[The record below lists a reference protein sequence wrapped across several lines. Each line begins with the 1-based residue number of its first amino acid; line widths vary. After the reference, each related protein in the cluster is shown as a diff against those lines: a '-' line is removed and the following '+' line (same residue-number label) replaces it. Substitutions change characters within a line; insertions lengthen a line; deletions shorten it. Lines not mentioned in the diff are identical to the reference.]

1 MTVSERGKTAKKEI
15 GSLLIL
21 SMTVLIGIM
30 ISGEGG
36 EYVQDGM
43 RLAVECVIPTALPF
57 MIIADLYVCYGH
69 PDNIRLL
76 KKVFTILFGISAH
89 GLAPFICGNIGGFP
103 IGAKMTADS
112 YTMGLLTRDEA
123 ERLLALCNNPSCAFI
138 VGGVGLGIYQDI
150 RIGFLL
156 FASVHIATVICGLV
170 TRRKPTKNHFSNVTI
185 KQNYSFVSSV
195 KNAGLSSIGI
205 ISFVSIFSGING
217 IIKKRIKYAPL
228 LYLISSLSEVTN
240 AVKIFATSSSIPHSF
255 ALSLTAFSLGFGGIC
270 VALQSSVFTSS
281 AGLGM
286 RKYFLIKLSEGILS
300 ASVFS
305 ILFTAIK

>member
-1 MTVSERGKTAKKEI
+1 MTVSERGKATKKEI

-21 SMTVLIGIM
+21 TVTILLGII
-30 ISGEGG
+30 ISQEAG
-36 EYVQDGM
+36 EYIKDGM
-43 RLAVECVIPTALPF
+43 RLATECIIPSALPF
-57 MIIADLYVCYGH
+57 MIVADLYVCYGH

-156 FASVHIATVICGLV
+156 FASVHIATIICGLV

-240 AVKIFATSSSIPHSF
+240 AVKTFATLSGFPPCM

-270 VALQSSVFTSS
+270 VGLQSAVFTSS

-286 RKYFLIKLSEGILS
+286 KKYYLIKLVEGILA
-300 ASVFS
+300 ASIFS
-305 ILFTAIK
+305 LLFTAIK